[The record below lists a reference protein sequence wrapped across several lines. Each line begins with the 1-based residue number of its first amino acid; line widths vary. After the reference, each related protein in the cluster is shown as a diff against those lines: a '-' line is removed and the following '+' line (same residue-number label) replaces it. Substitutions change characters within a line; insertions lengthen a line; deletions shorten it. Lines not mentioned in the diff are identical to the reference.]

1 MQINDILQV
10 RISGT
15 PFERRG
21 ISVSDGPDHGVL
33 VTLDGQKFPGVK
45 DVPDDDVRNL
55 IRSSVLEWEKQSKP
69 SSK

>member
-1 MQINDILQV
+1 
-10 RISGT
+10 
-15 PFERRG
+15 
-21 ISVSDGPDHGVL
+21 VL